1 MDVLFFTDILLSFI
15 ALIYLL
21 VACFEDIKKREIH
34 DWLSFSLIA
43 IALAVRAIV
52 SLSIKK
58 PFYFLYSLLALGI
71 FYAVALLLYY
81 AKAFGGGDAKFLIAL
96 SVVFATTPKFS
107 LLQEP
112 FLFTFVVNSIVLS
125 FFYVLFFSFF
135 LAVKNRKGFA
145 VEFKKENR
153 KGFLLKVSLFFLGL
167 LFIILSFIF
176 SPSFLIF
183 SLVFFALPYL
193 YFFVKAVE
201 NSCLIK
207 KVKPSQLR
215 EGDWLVESVKIK
227 GKIIRPSVHGLSEKE
242 IGLLKKARKSV
253 RIKEGIP
260 FIPVYLISVIV
271 SFFANLLELFLG
283 QPLF

>member
-1 MDVLFFTDILLSFI
+1 MDLLFFTDILLSSV

-21 VACFEDIKKREIH
+21 VACFEDIKKKEIH

-52 SLSIKK
+52 SLSIKR
-58 PFYFLYSLLALGI
+58 PFYFLYSLLALAI
-71 FYAVALLLYY
+71 FYVIALFLYY

-125 FFYVLFFSFF
+125 FFYVLVFSFF
-135 LAVKNRKGFA
+135 LAIKNRKSFV
-145 VEFKKENR
+145 VEFKKEN
-153 KGFLLKVSLFFLGL
+153 KKNLLLKIFLFCFGTFFLALG
-167 LFIILSFIF
+167 FVF
-176 SPSFLIF
+176 STSFLIF

-207 KVKPSQLR
+207 KVKASQLR
-215 EGDWLVESVKIK
+215 EGDWLVESVRIK
-227 GKIIRPSVHGLSEKE
+227 GKTIRPSVHGLSKKE

-260 FIPVYLISVIV
+260 FIPLYLISVVV
-271 SFFANLLELFLG
+271 SFFTNLLELFLG